1 VLADVIP
8 SIHPWRF
15 HPHPEVWLLVSFLIG
30 AYVYVVK
37 VLGPRAVPEGTPVV
51 TRTQVWCFVGA
62 MTLLWAASD
71 WPIHDI
77 GEEYLYSVHM
87 LQHMML
93 SYFLPPLALLAT
105 PAWFAR
111 ELVGTGRAYRVLKW
125 FCFPVA
131 SGLIFN
137 VVVMVTHIP
146 PVVNA
151 SVQSAP
157 LHYSLHLLLVLS
169 AVVMWMPVC
178 GPFHELRISDA
189 AKPIYLFLQSV
200 VPTVPAGW
208 LTFAE
213 GVVYKHYNQPV
224 RVWGLSPTDDQQLAG
239 AIMKVGGSIFL
250 WSLVVFYFFRRFT
263 PTWKEDNTYRRS
275 PLTFE
280 QVQSEFESAPPPHEP
295 IP

>member
-1 VLADVIP
+1 VY
-8 SIHPWRF
+8 
-15 HPHPEVWLLVSFLIG
+15 LLVAFLIV
-30 AYVYVVK
+30 AYVYSVRVI
-37 VLGPRAVPEGTPVV
+37 GPRAVMPGQPVV
-51 TRTQVWCFVGA
+51 RPYNVASFVGA
-62 MTLLWAASD
+62 MMLLFAAST
-71 WPIHDI
+71 WPIHQL
-77 GEEYLYSVHM
+77 GEDYLYSAHM

-93 SYFLPPLALLAT
+93 SYFMPPLVLLAT
-105 PAWFAR
+105 PEWLLR
-111 ELVGTGRAYRVLKW
+111 LLVGTGKVRRVVVFMTK
-125 FCFPVA
+125 PVVA
-131 SGLIFN
+131 AVVFN